1 MRISVIGTGYLGA
14 THAACLAEMGFEVIG
29 MDTDPAKVA
38 ALAEGRLP
46 FHEPEL
52 PELLRKHVQSGRL
65 KFTTS
70 MAETA
75 AFANVHFLAVGT
87 PQAGTDGTADVSQI
101 DGALRALLAHVDED
115 ALVIGKSTVPV
126 GTARRLASMAKK
138 LAHPGATVELAWN
151 PEFLREGY
159 AVKDTLAPDRL
170 VFGTDNGAGLPI
182 LRTVYA
188 TALAA
193 GTPLVET
200 DFETAELVKVAANAF
215 LATKIS
221 FINAF
226 AEITEVAGG
235 DITTLADAIGMDE
248 RIGRR
253 FLNAGVGFG
262 GGCLPKDIRAL
273 QARTRELGLSQTMD
287 FLSSVDAVNLRRR
300 DKVVELVEAA
310 IAGSGPRP
318 KVAVLGASFKPESD
332 DVRDSPA
339 LDVAARLHERGHA
352 VSVFDPI
359 ARTSAAQRCP
369 ELHYPDTLDG
379 AAAGAD
385 VVVLLTEWRQ
395 FRELEP
401 AALDTLVRSRNII
414 DGRNVLDAGEWL
426 DGGWNF
432 WQLGRKPAEGSAGS
446 PDATAELDVLAVRA

>member
-46 FHEPEL
+46 FHEPAL

-65 KFTTS
+65 RFTTS

-87 PQAGTDGTADVSQI
+87 PQASEDGTADVSQI
-101 DGALRALLAHVDED
+101 DGALRALLAHVDQD

-138 LAHPGATVELAWN
+138 LARPGTTVELAWN

-170 VFGTDNGAGLPI
+170 VFGTDSGTGLPI
-182 LRTVYA
+182 LRNVYA

-273 QARTRELGLSQTMD
+273 QARTRELGLGNTMD
-287 FLSSVDAVNLRRR
+287 FLASVDALNLRRR
-300 DKVVELVEAA
+300 DKVVELVELALT
-310 IAGSGPRP
+310 GSGARP
-318 KVAVLGASFKPESD
+318 QVAILGASFKPESD

-339 LDVAARLHERGHA
+339 LDVAARLHERGFA

-359 ARTSAAQRCP
+359 ARHSAAQRRP
-369 ELHYPDTLDG
+369 ELDYPETIEG
-379 AAAGAD
+379 AVAGAD
-385 VVVLLTEWRQ
+385 AVVLLTEWRQ
-395 FRELEP
+395 FRELVP
-401 AALDTLVRSRNII
+401 GDLDALVRRRNII
-414 DGRNVLDAGEWL
+414 DGRNVLDAAQWL

-432 WQLGRKPAEGSAGS
+432 WQLGRKPADGCAAVPAAAAGL
-446 PDATAELDVLAVRA
+446 DALAVRA